1 MLNTK
6 RKVSER
12 IKFNSL
18 IPEFSVKYI
27 EKSKWFYIDI
37 LGFQSTNETPQEK
50 QLIIRDNGIGITP
63 QELPR
68 IFNRGFTGETGRT
81 YSKSTGMGLYL
92 AQQLSN
98 KLGHYITCTSEV
110 SSYTE
115 YIIHFPKD
123 DDPFL
128 FMNKEKQ

>member
-1 MLNTK
+1 M
-6 RKVSER
+6 SER